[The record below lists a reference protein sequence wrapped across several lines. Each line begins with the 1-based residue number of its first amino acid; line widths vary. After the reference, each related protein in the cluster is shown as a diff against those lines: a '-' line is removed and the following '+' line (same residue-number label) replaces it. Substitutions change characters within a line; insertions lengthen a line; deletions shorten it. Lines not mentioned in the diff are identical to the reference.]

1 MIFMKKHRI
10 HYIFSGDV
18 QEVGFRTT
26 AYRTAT
32 QIGVTGW
39 VRNLCDGTVEMEAQ
53 GFMPDLEELLSEIQS
68 SMFISADNIE
78 SREIDVIDEQ
88 EFHIR

>member
-1 MIFMKKHRI
+1 MIFTKKHRI

-26 AYRTAT
+26 AYRAAV

-39 VRNLCDGTVEMEAQ
+39 VRNCCDGTVEMEAQ
-53 GFMPDLEELLSEIQS
+53 GFLPELEKLLSEIQS
-68 SMFISADNIE
+68 SMFIHADNIE
-78 SREIDVIDEQ
+78 SKEIDIIDEN